1 MPEVEKIKI
10 EDITPADYNPRQIS
24 DNEMNKLK
32 NSLEEF
38 GLVDPIVVN
47 LKNNTIISGHQRFN
61 ILQND
66 SENYKEL
73 NLIRLGDIGW
83 VFTDTELKIE
93 SVEHE
98 KALNLRLN
106 NSSGDW
112 DYDKLTLVL
121 EEIKLE
127 GLDVN
132 LTGFDEIEIE
142 DILFDEDDDLEDDVV
157 DRSIEEAFN
166 NIYEG
171 LSENEELNDGK
182 SDNRII
188 SFYTADPDLFY
199 KFLNFL
205 GLSSVKLDK
214 KRNIRLEDLECLKEQ
229 DTD

>member
-1 MPEVEKIKI
+1 MVEVGKIKVDELI
-10 EDITPADYNPRQIS
+10 SPDWNPREIADS
-24 DNEMNKLK
+24 EMEKLK
-32 NSLEEF
+32 NSIKEF
-38 GLVDPIVVN
+38 GYVDYLIVN
-47 LKNNTIISGHQRFN
+47 KHNNHIVGENQRFEA
-61 ILQND
+61 L
-66 SENYKEL
+66 KEL
-73 NLIRLGDIGW
+73 GY
-83 VFTDTELKIE
+83 TELDVIFI
-93 SVEHE
+93 HE
-98 KALNLRLN
+98 TDINKEKTLNVALNKI
-106 NSSGDW
+106 SGDW
-112 DYDKLTLVL
+112 DYDKLTTVL
-121 EEIKLE
+121 EEIKLD
-127 GLDVN
+127 GLDVV

-214 KRNIRLEDLECLKEQ
+214 KKKY
-229 DTD
+229 

>member
-1 MPEVEKIKI
+1 MVEVGKIKVDELI
-10 EDITPADYNPRQIS
+10 SPDWNPREIADS
-24 DNEMNKLK
+24 EMEKLK
-32 NSLEEF
+32 NSIKEF
-38 GLVDPIVVN
+38 GYVDYLIVN
-47 LKNNTIISGHQRFN
+47 KHNNHIVGGNQRFEA
-61 ILQND
+61 L
-66 SENYKEL
+66 KEL
-73 NLIRLGDIGW
+73 GY
-83 VFTDTELKIE
+83 TELDVIFI
-93 SVEHE
+93 HE
-98 KALNLRLN
+98 TDINKEKTLNVALNKI
-106 NSSGDW
+106 SGDW
-112 DYDKLTLVL
+112 DYDKLTTVL
-121 EEIKLE
+121 EEIKLD
-127 GLDVN
+127 GLDVV